1 MCRRFGLDK
10 LVVVSGSISAASVE
24 ETLKDFW
31 ATRPRRPH
39 TGRKI
44 AGVAAGI
51 AQRYQI
57 DPVIVR
63 VAFVAMALC
72 NGAGL
77 LIYLLGWLWLA
88 QADDEVSA
96 AESLIGRGHSSTPTA
111 LTVLLGLAVVPATGF
126 FVDGGF
132 TMVGGVLLSVGAIYL
147 LHRGRGQLNR
157 PESTVGIGGSGIGGS
172 GIGGVGVGD
181 SVGETVSAGGKVPAD
196 EHVTDRVTP
205 PAWDP
210 LGAAP
215 FAWDLP
221 EPGGTPEPVS
231 ASPVPAVRRRRSRV
245 GVATFGAAL
254 VVLAGS
260 LVASSY
266 SDWFHAQHVLGLV
279 VAVLG
284 AGMVLGS
291 LRGDGGRGL
300 IWLVVPLSVVGVLLT
315 SVDFDVDARQMG
327 RTEARP
333 ATAEQV
339 QERYEASVGEVELDL
354 TALPNTGS
362 VTTEVAVG
370 LGRAAVKVPADADV
384 TVNCRTD
391 MGSMNCLGRESGGE
405 GNHHE
410 VTDYGADGPG
420 GLKILLDVRSDLG
433 EVEVSRG

>member
-1 MCRRFGLDK
+1 M
-10 LVVVSGSISAASVE
+10 SGSISAASVE

-39 TGRKI
+39 DGRKI

-72 NGAGL
+72 NGAGV
-77 LIYLLGWLWLA
+77 LIYLLGWLLLA

-96 AESLIGRGHSSTPTA
+96 AEALLGRGRSSTPTA

-157 PESTVGIGGSGIGGS
+157 PEPAVAFGAGAYGAEQ
-172 GIGGVGVGD
+172 GVGVGD
-181 SVGETVSAGGKVPAD
+181 GSGGKVST
-196 EHVTDRVTP
+196 EEQTTERVTP

-221 EPGGTPEPVS
+221 EPGRPPEPVA
-231 ASPVPAVRRRRSRV
+231 ASPAPVVARRPGSRV
-245 GVATFGAAL
+245 GLATFGASL

-266 SDWFHAQHVLGLV
+266 SDWFHAQHVLGLL

-291 LRGDGGRGL
+291 LRGNGGRGL
-300 IWLVVPLSVVGVLLT
+300 IWLVVPLSVVGVVLT
-315 SVDFDVDARQMG
+315 SVDFDVDAKQMG
-327 RTEARP
+327 STRDKP
-333 ATAEQV
+333 AAV
-339 QERYEASVGEVELDL
+339 ADVKDRYTASVGEVELDL
-354 TALPNTGS
+354 TALPNSGS
-362 VTTEVAVG
+362 VTTAVEVG
-370 LGRAAVKVPADADV
+370 LGSARVRVPADADV

-391 MGSMNCLGRESGGE
+391 LGSVRCLGRESDGE
-405 GNHHE
+405 GRHEE
-410 VTDYGADGPG
+410 VTDHGTDGPG
-420 GLKILLDVRSDLG
+420 GLEVVLDVRTDLG

>member
-1 MCRRFGLDK
+1 MCGARGFSK
-10 LVVVSGSISAASVE
+10 LVTVSGSISAASVE

-39 TGRKI
+39 DGRKI

-51 AQRYQI
+51 AKRYQI

-96 AESLIGRGHSSTPTA
+96 AEALIGRGRSSTPTA

-157 PESTVGIGGSGIGGS
+157 PESAVAFG
-172 GIGGVGVGD
+172 GGVAVGEGVGD
-181 SVGETVSAGGKVPAD
+181 KVTTD
-196 EHVTDRVTP
+196 EQATGRVTP

-221 EPGGTPEPVS
+221 EPGGPPERAV
-231 ASPVPAVRRRRSRV
+231 ASPAPVVVRRPRSRA
-245 GVATFGAAL
+245 GLATFGATL

-266 SDWFHAQHVLGLV
+266 SDWFHAQHVLGLL
-279 VAVLG
+279 VAVMG
-284 AGMVLGS
+284 AGMVLGAV
-291 LRGDGGRGL
+291 RGNGGRGL
-300 IWLVVPLSVVGVLLT
+300 IWLVVPLSVVGVVLT
-315 SVDFDVDARQMG
+315 SVDFDVDAKQMG
-327 RTEARP
+327 STRAKPT
-333 ATAEQV
+333 TVAEV
-339 QERYEASVGEVELDL
+339 QDRYTASVGEVELDL
-354 TALPNTGS
+354 TGLPNDGS
-362 VTTEVAVG
+362 ATVTTDVEVG
-370 LGRAAVKVPADADV
+370 LGSARVRVPADADV
-384 TVNCRTD
+384 TVECRTD
-391 MGSMNCLGRESGGE
+391 LGSVRCLDRQSEGE
-405 GNHHE
+405 DRHEE

-420 GLKILLDVRSDLG
+420 GLKIVLDVRSDLG
-433 EVEVSRG
+433 EVAVSRG

>member
-1 MCRRFGLDK
+1 M
-10 LVVVSGSISAASVE
+10 SGSISAASVE

-39 TGRKI
+39 DGRKI

-77 LIYLLGWLWLA
+77 LVYLLGWLWLA
-88 QADDEVSA
+88 QTDDEVSA
-96 AESLIGRGHSSTPTA
+96 AESLLGRGRSSTPTA
-111 LTVLLGLAVVPATGF
+111 LTVLLGLAVIPATGF

-157 PESTVGIGGSGIGGS
+157 PEPTVAFGTGDGVGGLGG
-172 GIGGVGVGD
+172 GIGGVGDGVQVGD
-181 SVGETVSAGGKVPAD
+181 GAGGKVST
-196 EHVTDRVTP
+196 EEQTTGRVTP

-221 EPGGTPEPVS
+221 EPGGVPEP
-231 ASPVPAVRRRRSRV
+231 AGAQPAPVAARRPRSRV

-266 SDWFHAQHVLGLV
+266 SDWFHAEHVLGLL

-300 IWLVVPLSVVGVLLT
+300 IWLVVPLSVVGVVLT
-315 SVDFDVDARQMG
+315 SVDFDVDADQMG
-327 RTEARP
+327 STRAKPTTLEEVRDRY
-333 ATAEQV
+333 TAG
-339 QERYEASVGEVELDL
+339 VGEVELDL
-354 TALPNTGS
+354 TALPVDRAAT
-362 VTTEVAVG
+362 VTTDVEVG
-370 LGRAAVKVPADADV
+370 LGSARVRVPADADV
-384 TVNCRTD
+384 TVDCRTD
-391 MGSMNCLGRESGGE
+391 LGSVRCLGRESDGE
-405 GNHHE
+405 GRHEE
-410 VTDYGADGPG
+410 VTDYGSDGPG
-420 GLKILLDVRSDLG
+420 GLKIVLDVRSDLG

>member
-1 MCRRFGLDK
+1 M
-10 LVVVSGSISAASVE
+10 SGSISAAGVE

-39 TGRKI
+39 DGRKI

-72 NGAGL
+72 NGAGV
-77 LIYLLGWLWLA
+77 LIYLLGWLLLA

-96 AESLIGRGHSSTPTA
+96 AEALLGRGRSSTPTA

-157 PESTVGIGGSGIGGS
+157 PESAVAFGAGQ
-172 GIGGVGVGD
+172 GVGVGD
-181 SVGETVSAGGKVPAD
+181 GAGGRVST
-196 EHVTDRVTP
+196 EEQTTERVTP

-221 EPGGTPEPVS
+221 EPGGPPEPVA
-231 ASPVPAVRRRRSRV
+231 ASPAPVVARRPRSRV
-245 GVATFGAAL
+245 GPATFGAAL

-266 SDWFHAQHVLGLV
+266 SDWFQAQHVLGLL

-284 AGMVLGS
+284 AGMVLGA
-291 LRGDGGRGL
+291 LRGNGGRGL
-300 IWLVVPLSVVGVLLT
+300 IWLVVPLSVVGVVLT
-315 SVDFDVDARQMG
+315 SVDFDVDAKQMG
-327 RTEARP
+327 STRERP
-333 ATAEQV
+333 TAVAEV
-339 QERYEASVGEVELDL
+339 DDRYTASVGEVELDL
-354 TALPNTGS
+354 TALPSSGS
-362 VTTEVAVG
+362 VTTGVEVG
-370 LGRAAVKVPADADV
+370 LGSARVRVPAEADV

-391 MGSMNCLGRESGGE
+391 LGSVRCLGRESDGE
-405 GNHHE
+405 GRHEE
-410 VTDYGADGPG
+410 VTDYGTDGPG
-420 GLKILLDVRSDLG
+420 GLTIVLDVRTDLG

>member
-1 MCRRFGLDK
+1 MCGARRFSK

-39 TGRKI
+39 DGRKI

-51 AQRYQI
+51 ARRYQI

-72 NGAGL
+72 NGAGV
-77 LIYLLGWLWLA
+77 LIYLLGWLLLA

-111 LTVLLGLAVVPATGF
+111 LTVLLGLAVIPATGF

-157 PESTVGIGGSGIGGS
+157 PEPAVAFGGGGSGAGEVGLGGT
-172 GIGGVGVGD
+172 GG
-181 SVGETVSAGGKVPAD
+181 EVSATDEQTTTGG
-196 EHVTDRVTP
+196 VTP

-221 EPGGTPEPVS
+221 EPGGAPEPVA
-231 ASPVPAVRRRRSRV
+231 ASTPVVARRPRSRV
-245 GVATFGAAL
+245 GVATFGVAL
-254 VVLAGS
+254 VALAGS
-260 LVASSY
+260 LVTSSY
-266 SDWFHAQHVLGLV
+266 SDWFHAQHVIGLL

-284 AGMVLGS
+284 GGMVLGA
-291 LRGDGGRGL
+291 LRGGGGRGL

-315 SVDFDVDARQMG
+315 TVDFDVDGKQMG
-327 RTEARP
+327 STKASP
-333 ATAEQV
+333 TTVAEV
-339 QERYEASVGEVELDL
+339 LDRYTASVGEVELDL
-354 TALPNTGS
+354 TGLPNAGT
-362 VTTEVAVG
+362 VTTGVEVG
-370 LGRAAVKVPADADV
+370 LGSAKVRVPADADV
-384 TVNCRTD
+384 TVDCRAD
-391 MGSMNCLGRESGGE
+391 LGSVRCLDRESDGE
-405 GNHHE
+405 GRHE
-410 VTDYGADGPG
+410 SVTDYGDDGPG
-420 GLKILLDVRSDLG
+420 GLKIVLDVRSDLG
-433 EVEVSRG
+433 EVEVRRG

>member
-1 MCRRFGLDK
+1 MCGRLVLSK

-39 TGRKI
+39 DGRKI

-51 AQRYQI
+51 AKRYQI

-72 NGAGL
+72 NGAGV

-88 QADDEVSA
+88 QDDDEVSA
-96 AESLIGRGHSSTPTA
+96 AESLIGRGRSSTPTA
-111 LTVLLGLAVVPATGF
+111 LTVLLGLAVIPATGF

-157 PESTVGIGGSGIGGS
+157 PEPTVAFGVGD
-172 GIGGVGVGD
+172 GVGVGVG
-181 SVGETVSAGGKVPAD
+181 VGEGVGGKVSTD
-196 EHVTDRVTP
+196 EHTTGQVTP

-221 EPGGTPEPVS
+221 EPGGAPEPVG
-231 ASPVPAVRRRRSRV
+231 ATPAPVVARRRRSRV

-260 LVASSY
+260 LVTSAY
-266 SDWFHAQHVLGLV
+266 SDWFHAQHIIGLL

-284 AGMVLGS
+284 GGMVLGA
-291 LRGDGGRGL
+291 LRGGGGRGL
-300 IWLVVPLSVVGVLLT
+300 MWLVVPLSVVGVLLT
-315 SVDFDVDARQMG
+315 SVDFDVDAKQMG
-327 RTEARP
+327 STRARP
-333 ATAEQV
+333 TTFEDVRDQ
-339 QERYEASVGEVELDL
+339 YTASVGEVELDL
-354 TALPNTGS
+354 TGLPNDESRTVDTG
-362 VTTEVAVG
+362 VEVG
-370 LGRAAVKVPADADV
+370 LGSIKVMVPANADV
-384 TVNCRTD
+384 TVDCRTD
-391 MGSMNCLGRESGGE
+391 LGSVRCLDRESDGE
-405 GNHHE
+405 GRHE
-410 VTDYGADGPG
+410 QVTDYGADGPG
-420 GLKILLDVRSDLG
+420 GLKIVLDVRSDLG
-433 EVEVSRG
+433 AVEVSRG

>member
-1 MCRRFGLDK
+1 M
-10 LVVVSGSISAASVE
+10 SGSISAAGVE

-39 TGRKI
+39 DGRKI

-96 AESLIGRGHSSTPTA
+96 AEALIGRGRSSTPTA
-111 LTVLLGLAVVPATGF
+111 LTVLLGLAVLPATGF

-157 PESTVGIGGSGIGGS
+157 PDVPTGVGSGAGVGS
-172 GIGGVGVGD
+172 GLTTDAGG
-181 SVGETVSAGGKVPAD
+181 TVSAEERAT
-196 EHVTDRVTP
+196 ERVTP

-221 EPGGTPEPVS
+221 EPGGTPEPVG
-231 ASPVPAVRRRRSRV
+231 ASPAVPAVRRPRSRV

-266 SDWFHAQHVLGLV
+266 SDWFDARHVLGLL

-284 AGMVLGS
+284 GGMVLGA
-291 LRGDGGRGL
+291 LRGGGGRGL
-300 IWLVVPLSVVGVLLT
+300 LWLVVPLSVVGVLLT
-315 SVDFDVDARQMG
+315 TVDFDVDARQMG
-327 RTEARP
+327 STRARP
-333 ATAEQV
+333 ATVEDV
-339 QERYEASVGEVELDL
+339 QERYTTGVGEVELDL
-354 TALPNTGS
+354 TGLPAGGS
-362 VTTEVAVG
+362 GTVTTDVEVG
-370 LGRAAVKVPADADV
+370 LGSARVKVPADADV

-391 MGSMNCLGRESGGE
+391 LGEVRCLGRQSNGKSGHE
-405 GNHHE
+405 E

-420 GLKILLDVRSDLG
+420 GLKIVLDVRSDLG

>member
-1 MCRRFGLDK
+1 MCRTRSFSK

-39 TGRKI
+39 DGRKI

-72 NGAGL
+72 NGAGVL
-77 LIYLLGWLWLA
+77 VYLLGWLWLA

-96 AESLIGRGHSSTPTA
+96 AEALFGRGRSSTPTA
-111 LTVLLGLAVVPATGF
+111 LTVVLGIAVIPATGF

-132 TMVGGVLLSVGAIYL
+132 TTVGGVLLSVGAIYL

-157 PESTVGIGGSGIGGS
+157 PEPTVAFGTD
-172 GIGGVGVGD
+172 VGVGD
-181 SVGETVSAGGKVPAD
+181 GVGGKVSTD
-196 EHVTDRVTP
+196 EQTTGRVTP

-221 EPGGTPEPVS
+221 EPGGPPEPVG
-231 ASPVPAVRRRRSRV
+231 ASPAPVAVRRPRSRV
-245 GVATFGAAL
+245 GVATFGVSL

-266 SDWFHAQHVLGLV
+266 SDWFQAQHVLGLL

-284 AGMVLGS
+284 AGMVLGA
-291 LRGDGGRGL
+291 LRGNGGRGL

-315 SVDFDVDARQMG
+315 SVDFDGDPRQMG
-327 RTEARP
+327 STRARP
-333 ATAEQV
+333 TTVAEVHEQ
-339 QERYEASVGEVELDL
+339 YTASVGEVELDL
-354 TALPNTGS
+354 TALPNDGS
-362 VTTEVAVG
+362 ETVTTSVDVG
-370 LGRAAVKVPADADV
+370 LGRAAVRVPANADV
-384 TVNCRTD
+384 TVDCRTD
-391 MGSMNCLGRESGGE
+391 LGSVRCLDHESDGE
-405 GNHHE
+405 DRHEE
-410 VTDYGADGPG
+410 VTDYGPDGPG
-420 GLKILLDVRSDLG
+420 GLKIVLDVRSDLG
-433 EVEVSRG
+433 DVEVSRG